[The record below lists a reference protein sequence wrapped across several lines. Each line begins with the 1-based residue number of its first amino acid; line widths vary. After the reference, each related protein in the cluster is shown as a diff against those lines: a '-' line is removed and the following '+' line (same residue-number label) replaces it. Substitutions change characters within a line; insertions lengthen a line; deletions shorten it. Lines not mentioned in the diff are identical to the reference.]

1 MNKTAIKNFA
11 VWARN
16 KLIADISYR
25 AGLIG
30 ITESGIASALPQSTG
45 TTEFY
50 DIGTAEPY
58 SISGDAVRQRRRL
71 VELIERKEKETDYKT
86 AYKYIIE
93 EVAYTWFNRLIAI
106 RFMEVNDY
114 LPSHIRVL
122 SSESGKMEPDLVTT
136 PFDADLNYSVV
147 EESKIIQL
155 KQDNQLDE
163 LFRMLFIKQCNMLNA
178 YLPELFEETQ
188 DYSELLLNL
197 SVVDQDGVV
206 FHLIHDIPEE
216 DFDIS
221 REGQVEIIGWLY
233 QYYNAEPKDET
244 FALLKKNIKITKE
257 RIPAATQL
265 FTPDWIVRYMV
276 ENSLG
281 RLWIKGHPNSEL
293 AANWKYYVS
302 DAKQE
307 ENVYFQLNKIDEQ
320 YRDIDLEEIRIIDP
334 CMGSGHIL
342 VYCFDVLMQMYE
354 AQGYTQRDAAQA
366 IVENNIYGLDID
378 KRATQLAYFAVM
390 MKARQYD
397 RRIFSR
403 NIKPHLYAIEES
415 NDVNR
420 SHLKYFGNSLDER
433 DRKEAECGISE
444 LLSTFS
450 DAKEY
455 GSIIDVANFNW
466 KLLFQYVNSLEEIG
480 QMTFE
485 TVGITQ
491 TQSKLLKLVE
501 LGQVMAQKY
510 HVVITNPPYMSSSGM
525 GEKLLTYVK
534 ENYQD
539 EKSDMSTV
547 MMSKCLSMAENIGYV
562 SMINIPVW
570 MFISSY
576 SELRRK
582 IVGNNTF
589 INMLHFG
596 RGVFGSDFGTT
607 AFVINKCNIKNY
619 DAVYRKLH
627 TEVGNVDSIEQKERW
642 FFEGF
647 GYYVSKKEWFE
658 RIPSTPIA
666 YWLSENAV
674 NLFINEP
681 PLREVAD
688 PRQGLATGNDEKY
701 LRQWQEVDFNGIKF
715 GAKDVEEFWKLSG
728 LYAPFNKGGAFRKW
742 YGNNTLVIRFSQTNY
757 SQLMQSGNHL
767 PSRQFYFKPGIT
779 WTALTAG
786 DFSGRYCDNGFV
798 FAGKGPMCFPYEA
811 DNTYYLLGFLNSKL
825 TSYFMKVFSSTT
837 DFNQGPMRDLPLIM
851 DCGEKRKEVECIVK
865 ENISLSKKDWDSFE
879 ASWDFAVH
887 PLVALRISGAHSW
900 GDGKPIMKLSSVYKA
915 WEFLTETRYD
925 RLKENEKRLN
935 EIFIDIYGLQ
945 NELNP
950 DVEDKNVTVRKAD
963 LQRDIKGLISY
974 SVGCM
979 FGRYSLDEPGI
990 CYAGGKW
997 SCEKYSSFLPD
1008 YDNCIPITDEE
1019 YFDDDIVGRFCNWIK
1034 VVYGEENLEE
1044 NLDYISKALGNK
1056 GSTSRE
1062 IIRNYFLTDFIK
1074 DHIKTYQKK
1083 PIYWLFDSG
1092 KQNGFKALVYMHRWN
1107 ADTIGN
1113 LRVEYLH
1120 RLERIYESEVIRMQD
1135 MIDNS
1140 TNTREVAVSTKRKEK
1155 IQKQIKE
1162 CHEYDE
1168 KIGHLALARI
1178 EIDLDD
1184 GTNRNYEKVQIASDG
1199 KKYQVLVKL

>member
-11 VWARN
+11 IWARK
-16 KLIADISYR
+16 KLITDISYR

-30 ITESGIASALPQSTG
+30 ITETGISSALPQSTG

-50 DIGTAEPY
+50 DIGIAEPY
-58 SISGDAVRQRRRL
+58 SISGDAIMQRRHL
-71 VELIERKEKETDYKT
+71 VELIECKEKETDYRT
-86 AYKYIIE
+86 AYKFVIE
-93 EVAYTWFNRLIAI
+93 EVAYTWFNRLIAV
-106 RFMEVNDY
+106 RFMEINDY

-122 SSESGKMEPDLVTT
+122 SSESGKIEPDLVTT
-136 PFDADLNYSVV
+136 PFDAELEFSD
-147 EESKIIQL
+147 EEEKLIIRL
-155 KQDNQLDE
+155 KHDNLLDE
-163 LFRMLFIKQCNMLNA
+163 VFRMLFIKQCNMLNTC
-178 YLPELFEETQ
+178 LPELFEETK

-197 SVVDQDGVV
+197 SVVDQDGVL
-206 FHLIHDIPEE
+206 FHLVHDIPEE
-216 DFDIS
+216 DFDID
-221 REGQVEIIGWLY
+221 RGGQVEIIGWLY

-244 FALLKKNIKITKE
+244 FALLKKNVKITKE

-276 ENSLG
+276 ENTLG
-281 RLWIKGHPNSEL
+281 RLWIKGHPNEEL
-293 AANWKYYVS
+293 MSNWKYYIS

-307 ENVYFQLNKIDEQ
+307 EDVCNQLNSINEQ
-320 YRDIDLEEIRIIDP
+320 YRALNLEDIKIIDP

-342 VYCFDVLMQMYE
+342 VYCFDVLMQIYE
-354 AQGYTQRDAAQA
+354 AHGYTQRDAVKA
-366 IVENNIYGLDID
+366 ILENNIYGLDID

-403 NIKPHLYAIEES
+403 NIKPHLYFIEES

-420 SHLKYFGNSLDER
+420 SQLKYFGKSFNTQNRE
-433 DRKEAECGISE
+433 ETEISVRE
-444 LLSTFS
+444 LLNTFS
-450 DAKEY
+450 DATEY
-455 GSIIDVANFNW
+455 GSILNVDNYDW
-466 KLLFQYVNSLEEIG
+466 KRLYQYANSLEDIG
-480 QMTFE
+480 QITFE
-485 TVGITQ
+485 TIGINYTQ
-491 TQSKLLKLVE
+491 NKLLKLIE
-501 LGQVMAQKY
+501 LGQVMTQKY

-534 ENYQD
+534 ENYRD

-547 MMSKCLSMAENIGYV
+547 MMSKCLNMAENIGYV

-582 IVGNNTF
+582 IVENYTF

-619 DAVYRKLH
+619 DAVFRKLH

-647 GYYVSKKEWFE
+647 GYYVSKKEWFG

-701 LRQWQEVDFNGIKF
+701 LRNWQEVDFNGIKF
-715 GAKDVEEFWKLSG
+715 GAKNVEEFWELSG

-742 YGNNTLVIRFSQTNY
+742 YGNNTLVIRFSKINY
-757 SQLMQSGNHL
+757 NQLMKSGNHL

-798 FAGKGPMCFPYEA
+798 FAGKGPMCFPY
-811 DNTYYLLGFLNSKL
+811 DTNNIYYLLGFLNSKL

-851 DCGEKRKEVECIVK
+851 NCGERRNEIERLVK
-865 ENISLSKKDWDSFE
+865 ENISLSKKDWDAFE
-879 ASWDFAVH
+879 TSWDFDMH
-887 PLVALRISGAHSW
+887 PLVALRSSGSYSH
-900 GDGKPIMKLSSVYKA
+900 GDTKVIMKISSAYEA
-915 WEFLTETRYD
+915 WEMQTEARFLQ
-925 RLKENEKRLN
+925 LKENEIKLN

-945 NELNP
+945 SELES

-963 LQRDIKGLISY
+963 LQRDIKGLVSY
-974 SVGCM
+974 AVGCM
-979 FGRYSLDEPGI
+979 FGRYSLDNPGI
-990 CYAGGKW
+990 VYAGGDW
-997 SCEKYSSFLPD
+997 HSEKYSSFEPD

-1019 YFDDDIVGRFCNWIK
+1019 YFDDDIVGRFCEWIK
-1034 VVYGEENLEE
+1034 VVYGEESFED
-1044 NLDYISKALGNK
+1044 NLDFIAKALGNK
-1056 GSTSRE
+1056 GVTSRE
-1062 IIRNYFLTDFIK
+1062 IIRNYFLNDFIK

-1120 RLERIYESEVIRMQD
+1120 RLEKIYESEVVRMQD

-1140 TNTREVAVSTKRKEK
+1140 TNARELAVFTKRKEK

-1162 CHEYDE
+1162 CREYDE

-1178 EIDLDD
+1178 EINLDD

-1199 KKYQVLVKL
+1199 KKYQVLVNF